1 MAKLFLFPLVAQT
14 LPFPACGSNPPP
26 SPLSQGGL
34 LAAPFFKGRQWFLSS
49 FFRRRGPAERG
60 RMLNPSTPLFSGETN
75 SLFQRETVLFFPTCG
90 WNPPYCFQSPPKSP
104 SLKKEGEIHVEPLLF
119 STERSPDKSGK
130 EGVGD
135 DLEKEEGI
143 GMI

>member
-1 MAKLFLFPLVAQT
+1 
-14 LPFPACGSNPPP
+14 
-26 SPLSQGGL
+26 
-34 LAAPFFKGRQWFLSS
+34 
-49 FFRRRGPAERG
+49 
-60 RMLNPSTPLFSGETN
+60 
-75 SLFQRETVLFFPTCG
+75 
-90 WNPPYCFQSPPKSP
+90 
-104 SLKKEGEIHVEPLLF
+104 LKKEGEIHVEPLLF